1 MRGQQPVVQRHL
13 HSTGAASRLAA
24 LLLPQILPVFS
35 VVAPCQPGASPL
47 SVQRWTCT
55 TGCSAQLRG
64 FAVKQRYALE
74 MALIQLV
81 LASAA
86 YAAGG
91 LFMKQSAGLSRPRPT
106 IAFLALFAGG
116 ATLQAAGM
124 KSADLGVSY
133 IFVLGVEALMTVLL
147 SMFYLHE
154 SYRPSRIAAIALV
167 IVGILWLRRT

>member
-1 MRGQQPVVQRHL
+1 
-13 HSTGAASRLAA
+13 
-24 LLLPQILPVFS
+24 
-35 VVAPCQPGASPL
+35 
-47 SVQRWTCT
+47 
-55 TGCSAQLRG
+55 
-64 FAVKQRYALE
+64 

-86 YAAGG
+86 YAVGG
-91 LFMKQSAGLSRPRPT
+91 LFMKQSAGLSRPRAT
-106 IAFLALFAGG
+106 IAFLGLFAGG

-154 SYRPSRIAAIALV
+154 SYTPSRIAAITLV
-167 IVGILWLRRT
+167 VVGIAWLRRT

>member
-1 MRGQQPVVQRHL
+1 
-13 HSTGAASRLAA
+13 
-24 LLLPQILPVFS
+24 
-35 VVAPCQPGASPL
+35 
-47 SVQRWTCT
+47 
-55 TGCSAQLRG
+55 
-64 FAVKQRYALE
+64 

-86 YAAGG
+86 YAVGG
-91 LFMKQSAGLSRPRPT
+91 LFMKQSAGLSHPRPT

-147 SMFYLHE
+147 SMFYLRE
-154 SYRPSRIAAIALV
+154 TYTPSRIVSFALV
-167 IVGILWLRRT
+167 VVCLVWMRLT

>member
-1 MRGQQPVVQRHL
+1 
-13 HSTGAASRLAA
+13 
-24 LLLPQILPVFS
+24 
-35 VVAPCQPGASPL
+35 
-47 SVQRWTCT
+47 
-55 TGCSAQLRG
+55 
-64 FAVKQRYALE
+64 

-86 YAAGG
+86 YAVGG
-91 LFMKQSAGLSRPRPT
+91 LFMKQSAGLSHPRPT

-147 SMFYLHE
+147 SMFYLRE
-154 SYRPSRIAAIALV
+154 TYTPSRIAAIALV
-167 IVGILWLRRT
+167 VVGIVWLRRT